1 MFEAL
6 VEWAGQSSTAW
17 TVLACATCI
26 LVVKAASESQVVF
39 WGEFTDDDESAV

>member
-1 MFEAL
+1 MIEAL

-17 TVLACATCI
+17 LVLVCAALI
-26 LVVKAASESQVVF
+26 VVVKSVGESRAVF